1 MSIMTDPIS
10 DMLTRI
16 RNAVA
21 IKKVTVEFPASKIK
35 TSIIQVM
42 KEEGFISDFEKVE
55 SGNKIS
61 TKVSLKY
68 NSDEKSI
75 INGLNRVS
83 TPGLRSY
90 ARKGEVLM
98 YMGGL
103 AVSIVSTSKG
113 VMTGNKAYKNGLGGE
128 VICYLW

>member
-1 MSIMTDPIS
+1 MTDPIS

-21 IKKVTVEFPASKIK
+21 IKKSTVEFPSSKIK

-42 KEEGFISDFEKVE
+42 KDEGFISNFERVE

-61 TKVSLKY
+61 TIVSLKY
-68 NSDEKSI
+68 NVDQESV

-90 ARKGEVLM
+90 ARKGEVPM

>member
-1 MSIMTDPIS
+1 MTDPIS

-21 IKKVTVEFPASKIK
+21 IKKGTVEFPASKIK

-42 KEEGFISDFEKVE
+42 KEEGFISNFEKVE
-55 SGNKIS
+55 SGKKIS

-68 NSDEKSI
+68 NSDEKSV

-90 ARKGEVLM
+90 AKKGEVPM

>member
-1 MSIMTDPIS
+1 MTDPIS

-16 RNAVA
+16 RKAGA
-21 IKKVTVEFPASKIK
+21 IKKGTVEFPASKIK
-35 TSIIQVM
+35 TSSMQVM
-42 KEEGFISDFEKVE
+42 KEEGFITNFEKVE
-55 SGNKIS
+55 SGNKVS

-68 NSDEKSI
+68 NSDEKSV

-90 ARKGEVLM
+90 AKKGEVPM